1 MAKRVSPTGGFF
13 YSSPTIARRTPSA
26 FIKCA
31 PPTITRRK
39 PPTITGHAPSTITRR
54 KPPTIARR
62 TASTITRRVNQ
73 TATCPPWRKA
83 FLRSYP
89 TDHPIIQFLLRTNQ
103 PPPAPKHFFS
113 SFLFLFLFTW
123 LFLLGSCYLA
133 LFTWLFKTTLIL
145 PLSCPHLTLSRF
157 QTLTR
162 FFQPTTLLFSRSP
175 IAHSFTIHNSPP
187 PDQSPP
193 SSITHH
199 PSPTKKKDTAPTEP
213 HPDITSHFL
222 HIYRSYGANQR
233 TRIMHI

>member
-1 MAKRVSPTGGFF
+1 MRHPLLQGVNHPPLQGVQTKQQR
-13 YSSPTIARRTPSA
+13 ARS
-26 FIKCA
+26 
-31 PPTITRRK
+31 RK
-39 PPTITGHAPSTITRR
+39 
-54 KPPTIARR
+54 
-62 TASTITRRVNQ
+62 V
-73 TATCPPWRKA
+73 
-83 FLRSYP
+83 FLQPYP
-89 TDHPIIQFLLRTNQ
+89 TDHPIIQFLLRTYQ
-103 PPPAPKHFFS
+103 SPSSLKDFF
-113 SFLFLFLFTW
+113 FLSLSLFFFLFTW
-123 LFLLGSCYLA
+123 LFLLDPFYLALVIWLLLSGSCYLA
-133 LFTWLFKTTLIL
+133 LFTRLFKTTLIL

-233 TRIMHI
+233 TRIMHILVNFKLTAISIDLGDFYVKRSQRDSPIQIKR